1 MFQSFAH
8 PSGIQKAHEKNSKK
22 CLKKKKRNKAKLII
36 KEEEEGG
43 RLVSKRDAQ
52 DPKNDDVDVNAKNPG
67 AFAGADESH
76 RVPPSPP
83 NLKLA
88 SIFPPSLSLPPSTAP
103 I

>member
-36 KEEEEGG
+36 KEKEGG
-43 RLVSKRDAQ
+43 RLVSKRDAP